1 MRTFYL
7 FRVSVFSILT
17 KEDLFA
23 MKLKKIASLALAG
36 VMAVSMLAGCN
47 GGTSNNGTPDDD
59 GGDVVVTTSP
69 VVKAVNDGQTSGNL
83 VKINFTSDAKL
94 DSALR
99 KAIEVY
105 GTDTLPNQIVTAIKN
120 NTGIKSNPAKVE
132 DFWYTDSEAD
142 VTIGEGRI
150 DEYGFL
156 TNQIQYNT
164 FSTKGGKKGDLNGKV
179 YTYMNVVGF
188 PALSEEAAL
197 NYVAQTADDM
207 IAELAAVSNDGNND
221 GVLDKTGT
229 YTVNVNGKYYDYDYT
244 GSISMVSVTTIA
256 GTTTYY
262 VAYVVNQTV
271 TEKTL

>member
-59 GGDVVVTTSP
+59 GDVVVTTSP
-69 VVKAVNDGQTSGNL
+69 VVKAVNDGQTSGNV
-83 VKINFTSDAKL
+83 VKINFTDDSKL
-94 DSALR
+94 NTALQ
-99 KAIEVY
+99 KAVEVY
-105 GTDTLPNQIVTAIKN
+105 GTDAVAGQIEAAITD
-120 NTGIKSNPAKVE
+120 NTGLETKA
-132 DFWYTDSEAD
+132 AD
-142 VTIGEGRI
+142 VKDLQYVNSAGNVALNKVN
-150 DEYGFL
+150 DYGFL
-156 TNQIQYNT
+156 SNLIKYENI
-164 FSTKGGKKGDLNGKV
+164 STKGGKKGDLNGKV
-179 YTYMNVVGF
+179 YTYVNVDAF
-188 PALSEEAAL
+188 TALSEEAAL
-197 NYVAQTADDM
+197 NYVAKGADAM
-207 IAELAAVSNDGNND
+207 IAKLAAVSNDEAND
-221 GVLDKTGT
+221 GVLDKDGD
-229 YTVNVNGKYYDYDYT
+229 YEVNVDGKYYDYDYT

>member
-69 VVKAVNDGQTSGNL
+69 VVKAVNDGQTSGNV
-83 VKINFTSDAKL
+83 VKINFTDDSKL
-94 DSALR
+94 NTALQ
-99 KAIEVY
+99 KAVEVY
-105 GTDTLPNQIVTAIKN
+105 GTDAMPGQIKTAITN
-120 NTGIKSNPAKVE
+120 NTGLEMKS
-132 DFWYTDSEAD
+132 AD
-142 VTIGEGRI
+142 VKDLQYI
-150 DEYGFL
+150 DNDDNVDKNKVNDYGFL
-156 TNQIQYNT
+156 SNLIKYENI
-164 FSTKGGKKGDLNGKV
+164 STKDGKKGDLNGKV
-179 YTYMNVVGF
+179 YTYMDVYAF
-188 PALSEEAAL
+188 TALSEEAAL
-197 NYVAQTADDM
+197 NYVAKGADAM
-207 IAELAAVSNDGNND
+207 IAELAAVSNDATND
-221 GVLDKTGT
+221 GVLDKDAP
-229 YTVNVNGKYYDYDYT
+229 YEVNVDGKYYDYDYT

>member
-69 VVKAVNDGQTSGNL
+69 VVKAVNDGQTSGNV
-83 VKINFTSDAKL
+83 VKINFTDDSKL
-94 DSALR
+94 NTALQ
-99 KAIEVY
+99 KAVEVY
-105 GTDTLPNQIVTAIKN
+105 GTDAWPKQIKDAITN
-120 NTGIKSNPAKVE
+120 NTGLETKS
-132 DFWYTDSEAD
+132 AD
-142 VTIGEGRI
+142 VKDLEYI
-150 DEYGFL
+150 DNTDDVDANKVNGYGFL
-156 TNQIQYNT
+156 SNLIKYENI
-164 FSTKGGKKGDLNGKV
+164 STKGGKKGDLNGKV
-179 YTYMNVVGF
+179 YTYMNVNAF
-188 PALSEEAAL
+188 TALSEEAAL
-197 NYVAQTADDM
+197 NYVAQRADAM
-207 IAELAAVSNDGNND
+207 IAKLAAVSNDATND
-221 GVLDKTGT
+221 GVLDKDAP
-229 YTVNVNGKYYDYDYT
+229 YEVNVDGKYYDYDYT

>member
-69 VVKAVNDGQTSGNL
+69 VVKAVNDGQTSGNV
-83 VKINFTSDAKL
+83 VKINFTDDSKL
-94 DSALR
+94 NTALQ
-99 KAIEVY
+99 KAVEVY
-105 GTDTLPNQIVTAIKN
+105 GTDAMTEQIKAAITN
-120 NTGIKSNPAKVE
+120 NTGLETKPANVKDLQYIDNDDDVALNKVN
-132 DFWYTDSEAD
+132 D
-142 VTIGEGRI
+142 
-150 DEYGFL
+150 YGFL
-156 TNQIQYNT
+156 SNLIKYENI
-164 FSTKGGKKGDLNGKV
+164 STKDGDLNGKV

-197 NYVAQTADDM
+197 NYVAQRADAM
-207 IAELAAVSNDGNND
+207 IAELAAVSNDGDND
-221 GVLDKTGT
+221 GVLDKDAP
-229 YTVNVNGKYYDYDYT
+229 YEVNVDGKYYDYDYT

>member
-59 GGDVVVTTSP
+59 GDVVVTTSP
-69 VVKAVNDGQTSGNL
+69 VVKAVNDGQTSGNV
-83 VKINFTSDAKL
+83 VKINFTDDSKL
-94 DSALR
+94 NTALQ
-99 KAIEVY
+99 KAVEVY
-105 GTDTLPNQIVTAIKN
+105 GTDAVTRQIEAAITD
-120 NTGIKSNPAKVE
+120 NTGLETKPANVKDLQYVNNVNVNVNKNKVN
-132 DFWYTDSEAD
+132 D
-142 VTIGEGRI
+142 
-150 DEYGFL
+150 YGFL
-156 TNQIQYNT
+156 SNLIKYENI
-164 FSTKGGKKGDLNGKV
+164 STKDGKKGDLNGKV
-179 YTYMNVVGF
+179 YTYMDVYAF
-188 PALSEEAAL
+188 TALSEEAAL
-197 NYVAQTADDM
+197 NYVAKGADAM
-207 IAELAAVSNDGNND
+207 IAELAAVSNDATND
-221 GVLDKTGT
+221 GVLDKDGA
-229 YTVNVNGKYYDYDYT
+229 YEVNVDGKYYDYDYT

>member
-69 VVKAVNDGQTSGNL
+69 IVKAVNDGQTSGNV
-83 VKINFTSDAKL
+83 VKINFTDDSKL
-94 DSALR
+94 NTALQ
-99 KAIEVY
+99 KAVEVY
-105 GTDTLPNQIVTAIKN
+105 GTDAMPGQIEAAITN
-120 NTGIKSNPAKVE
+120 NTGLETKSADVE
-132 DFWYTDSEAD
+132 DLQYINNINANVAAD
-142 VTIGEGRI
+142 KVNG
-150 DEYGFL
+150 YGFL
-156 TNQIQYNT
+156 SNLIKYENI
-164 FSTKGGKKGDLNGKV
+164 STKGGKKGDLNGKV
-179 YTYMNVVGF
+179 YTYVNVEAF

-197 NYVAQTADDM
+197 NYVAQGADAM
-207 IAELAAVSNDGNND
+207 IAELAAVSNDATND
-221 GVLDKTGT
+221 GVLDKDGA
-229 YTVNVNGKYYDYDYT
+229 YEVNVDGKYYDYDYT